1 MCFVGGIGEV
11 NLSADGP
18 NWSRLEKLVR
28 TEGVV
33 HVCSTHLYNVVLNYL
48 YNAVHLYAWDF

>member
-18 NWSRLEKLVR
+18 NWSRLEKLLR
-28 TEGVV
+28 TEGV
-33 HVCSTHLYNVVLNYL
+33 CMY
-48 YNAVHLYAWDF
+48 AVHTYIMLY